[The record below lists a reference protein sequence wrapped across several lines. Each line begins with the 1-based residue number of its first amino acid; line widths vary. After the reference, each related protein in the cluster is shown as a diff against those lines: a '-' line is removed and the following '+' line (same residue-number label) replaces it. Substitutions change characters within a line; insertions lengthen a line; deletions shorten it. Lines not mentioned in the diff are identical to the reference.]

1 MRTRTVASIIIS
13 TTLRIAAGCRIDTS
27 SFHCVTHQDLRGI
40 ARQIRKTTITA
51 CNVVILQI
59 PTVTV
64 AYIIRISYLMLL
76 AVFLLKTILH
86 DNQWNERLSFWQPF
100 NNKRNFVWVAN
111 VNVDRMYSLP
121 IPYKNMQNIIT
132 TTTKTYLYK
141 KTRGSL
147 TNRAFIYEH
156 FTYSYIYI
164 KGEP

>member
-64 AYIIRISYLMLL
+64 AYIIRISY
-76 AVFLLKTILH
+76 
-86 DNQWNERLSFWQPF
+86 
-100 NNKRNFVWVAN
+100 
-111 VNVDRMYSLP
+111 YSLFSSSRL
-121 IPYKNMQNIIT
+121 YYT
-132 TTTKTYLYK
+132 TTSG
-141 KTRGSL
+141 TRGSPSDGCSIIRE
-147 TNRAFIYEH
+147 TSYE
-156 FTYSYIYI
+156 SQM
-164 KGEP
+164 